1 MEIKQLFANKSNYGD
16 KRDVSKLYIV
26 IHYTGND
33 GDTAKNNA
41 EYYHNSIVKASAHFF
56 VDNNEI
62 YQSVP
67 IEYAAWSVG
76 GKKYTSCSQTGGGT
90 MYGIINNQNS
100 INIEMCDN
108 KPKDG
113 KISLTQK
120 TRENTEDLVVS
131 LMLKYNIPA
140 ERIYRHFDVTGK
152 ICPSYFISY
161 GEHSNDG
168 QNYWEFFK
176 KNVKEKYESR
186 KEKDFQDELIS
197 IGILD
202 ERTDDG
208 NQMWIAKLVYNTL
221 KYLKKL

>member
-1 MEIKQLFANKSNYGD
+1 MEIKQLIANKSNYGD

-41 EYYHNSIVKASAHFF
+41 EYYHNSVVKVSAHFF
-56 VDNNEI
+56 VDNDEI

-90 MYGIINNQNS
+90 MYGIIKNQNS

-120 TRENTEDLVVS
+120 TRENTEDLVVD

-152 ICPSYFISY
+152 ICPAYFISY
-161 GEHSNDG
+161 GEHLNDG

-176 KNVKEKYESR
+176 SNIKEKYEAR
-186 KEKDFQDELIS
+186 MNKDFQDILIEK
-197 IGILD
+197 GILD
-202 ERTDDG
+202 ERVERKDL
-208 NQMWIAKLVYNTL
+208 MWIVKILYNTL
-221 KYLKKL
+221 KYIKKI